1 MDSKSVL
8 TPVAEESKTP
18 IAAKLTVVTDRA
30 SALYHVGEA
39 VAFEIRLC
47 DSRMAPQDGTVD
59 WVLSKDALK
68 PPLREGRA
76 ELQAGV
82 AFVTG
87 TLDEPGFLRCDATI
101 KLGEESMTVAAAAAV
116 DPEKIKPSMPAP
128 EDFDAFWA
136 AKKKELEAVP
146 HNFRLTRV
154 PVPPEHN
161 KAEAFDFQADCVG
174 QPASGYYARPIGA
187 PPGSCPAMLYVHGA
201 GVLSSAV
208 VTVSKWAQKGFIT
221 IDLNAHG
228 IPNGRPDEFYAELA
242 NGELKDYRT
251 RGRESRETY
260 YFLHMY
266 LRELRALDFLAEQPE
281 WDGRTLIMLGVSQGG
296 AQAIAA
302 AALDSR
308 VSRLIT
314 AFPALC
320 DNTGMVVGRISGWP
334 KLVPIDPAGQPDP
347 VILEVSRYFD
357 TVNFAERVK
366 VPTYFSVGF
375 IDTVTPATS
384 SYAAANAI
392 PAPKVVEPEPA
403 YGHGI
408 PNDAFW
414 PRLDALIEAE
424 AVAARKAGGMNHATS

>member
-1 MDSKSVL
+1 MDSKSVG
-8 TPVAEESKTP
+8 TSVAEESKAP
-18 IAAKLTVVTDRA
+18 IGNKLTVVTDRA
-30 SALYHVGEA
+30 DALYRVGEPVTFA
-39 VAFEIRLC
+39 IRLC

-68 PPLREGRA
+68 PPLREGQA
-76 ELQAGV
+76 ALQGGV
-82 AFVTG
+82 AFITG
-87 TLDEPGFLRCDATI
+87 TLDEPGFLRCDATF
-101 KLGEESMTVAAAAAV
+101 KHGEESITAAAAAGV

-128 EDFDAFWA
+128 DDFDAFWA
-136 AKKKELEAVP
+136 AKKKELAAVP
-146 HNFRLTRV
+146 PNFRLMRV
-154 PVPPEHN
+154 PVPPEHD

-187 PPGSCPAMLYVHGA
+187 QPGSCPAMLYVHGA

-208 VTVSKWAQKGFIT
+208 VTVSKWAQKDFIA

-228 IPNGRPDEFYAELA
+228 IPNGRPDEFYAGLA

-260 YFLHMY
+260 YFLNMY
-266 LRELRALDFLAEQPE
+266 LRELRALDFLAAQPE

-296 AQAIAA
+296 AQAITA
-302 AALDSR
+302 AALDAR

-314 AFPALC
+314 GFPALC

-334 KLVPIDPAGQPDP
+334 KLVPVDAAGRPDPA
-347 VILEVSRYFD
+347 ILQASRYFD
-357 TVNFAERVK
+357 TVNFAERIK
-366 VPTYFSVGF
+366 VPTYFSIGF
-375 IDTVTPATS
+375 IDTVTPPTS

-392 PAPKVVEPEPA
+392 SAPKVVEPEA
-403 YGHGI
+403 ADGHGI

-414 PRLDALIEAE
+414 PRLHALIEAE
-424 AVAARKAGGMNHATS
+424 AAAARNGRK